1 MVLSFV
7 QELKAKN
14 ARLDNSFA
22 VATDRVKQLEVQMA
36 LLQEDFEEMETV
48 PSYSLL
54 PGLHQ

>member
-1 MVLSFV
+1 V
-7 QELKAKN
+7 QELKVKN